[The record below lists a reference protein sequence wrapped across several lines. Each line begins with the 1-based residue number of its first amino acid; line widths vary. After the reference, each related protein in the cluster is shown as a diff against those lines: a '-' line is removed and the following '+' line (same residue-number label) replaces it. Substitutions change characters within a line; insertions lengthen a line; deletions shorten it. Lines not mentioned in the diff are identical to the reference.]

1 MLGYYVEEFTLT
13 PEEHEILERLI
24 DILTEELEP
33 TEAIEDLRSYVTKEV
48 IRLANKYRSVFRL
61 TGSRRTK
68 ILYYVERNLLGY
80 GPIDP
85 LMRDPNIEDISC
97 DGAGKPIYVWH
108 KKYES
113 LPTNIIF
120 NDAEHLNDFIMRLA
134 HKAGKH
140 VSIAFPVLDAMLPEK
155 HRLAA
160 TFGTEVSPRGP
171 TFTIRKFREKP
182 LSPTELIKS
191 GVIDET
197 FAAYIW
203 YMVEKRKT
211 FMIAGGTGAG
221 KTTLLNAFSLFIRP
235 GMKIVT
241 VEDTPELNLPHEN
254 WVQLSTRVSY
264 AIVGQKTS
272 EITLYDLVKI
282 SLRYRP
288 DYIIV
293 GEVRG
298 EEAFVLFQAMATGHG
313 GLSTIHAETLDYA
326 IKRLMSPPMNI
337 PPTYMRLMN
346 IFMHIQR
353 VVKPKTPTKFKIERR
368 VTIAQEVADYNDYR
382 TVMKWDPIK
391 DKHEMFFKNSVL
403 IKELAKQAGLT
414 VEDVIDD
421 IQKRA
426 VFLRWLIA
434 RNILDVWEVARYIFK
449 YSFDPYNTYRMAYE
463 DLKSLG
469 VDVEALIKA

>member
-1 MLGYYVEEFTLT
+1 M
-13 PEEHEILERLI
+13 
-24 DILTEELEP
+24 
-33 TEAIEDLRSYVTKEV
+33 K
-48 IRLANKYRSVFRL
+48 
-61 TGSRRTK
+61 TG
-68 ILYYVERNLLGY
+68 
-80 GPIDP
+80 
-85 LMRDPNIEDISC
+85 
-97 DGAGKPIYVWH
+97 
-108 KKYES
+108 
-113 LPTNIIF
+113 F
-120 NDAEHLNDFIMRLA
+120 NFL
-134 HKAGKH
+134 
-140 VSIAFPVLDAMLPEK
+140 
-155 HRLAA
+155 
-160 TFGTEVSPRGP
+160 
-171 TFTIRKFREKP
+171 
-182 LSPTELIKS
+182 
-191 GVIDET
+191 
-197 FAAYIW
+197 
-203 YMVEKRKT
+203 
-211 FMIAGGTGAG
+211 
-221 KTTLLNAFSLFIRP
+221 
-235 GMKIVT
+235 
-241 VEDTPELNLPHEN
+241 
-254 WVQLSTRVSY
+254 Q
-264 AIVGQKTS
+264 
-272 EITLYDLVKI
+272 VKI

-337 PPTYMRLMN
+337 PPTYMKLMN

-391 DKHEMFFKNSVL
+391 DKHEMHFKNSVL

-426 VFLRWLIA
+426 IFLRWLIA
-434 RNILDVWEVARYIFK
+434 RNVLDVWEVARYIFK